1 MTWPPTIGAVDLARA
16 LGQEHPPTEEQR
28 EIIESPLEPLL
39 VVAGAGSGKTET
51 MTARVVWLV
60 ANGLVTPEQV
70 LGLTFTRKAAGEL
83 AERVARRLATL
94 EQTGV
99 WTPPEGDAD
108 GLGGTPTISTY
119 HSYAGRL
126 VREGA
131 LRLGYEKDSRLL
143 SEAATWQLA
152 HEVVLAWDG
161 PMEDIDKVES
171 TVTNAIVS
179 LAGELAEHLCT
190 PQDIEAFSRRT
201 LAHLEGVAASGKDF
215 TKDFRGKV
223 ITPMAQQRLI
233 LPIVERYREVKRERS
248 VMDFADQMALA
259 AALATRFP
267 DLGQA
272 ERDRFRVVML
282 DEFQDTSEAQL
293 VLMRELFA
301 PEGQPPA
308 AVTAVGDP
316 HQSIYAW
323 RGASATTLATF
334 PKHFATAGRPAPV
347 KHLSTSWRN
356 DETILEVANA
366 VAGPLG
372 AVSGV
377 PVTSLRARPGAQRGQ
392 VQALRTETAHD
403 EAARVA
409 EWIETRRGTG
419 DGGSARR
426 SAAVLCRKRSQFTLV
441 AEALAARNIPHEVVG
456 LGGLLLTPEVADVIS
471 LLTIVQ
477 DPMRGDR
484 LMRLLTGPPG
494 LLGPAD
500 LDGLGAWA
508 RHLGREARAEVAAQ
522 IAAET
527 GEESAAGGPASG
539 PDDVVTIID
548 ALDQLPEP
556 GWRGESGQAI
566 SDAALTRLRHIAG
579 MVSRL
584 RRGAGMSLPDLVGE
598 AERELGVDI
607 EVLARPG
614 WSPGAARAHLD
625 AFADVAAQFASSAD
639 RPTLGGFI
647 DWIEAAV
654 QQERGLEA
662 PVVEPTKDAVQI
674 LTCHA
679 AKGLEWD
686 VVAVPGL
693 SEGVFPAHASRSSF
707 TDEGGWTLGQV
718 NESGWISGLDGVPFP
733 LRGDREGLP
742 HLDLSL
748 AETKALQD
756 ELKRYRAAN
765 GDHGLLEERRLAYV
779 AFTRAR
785 SQLLLGSW
793 VWGATGQQPRQPSRF
808 LDEACMTGVVEQLDQ
823 AEMPESKEV
832 RNPSLEVSRQVM
844 WPGGDPAPERA
855 GLATAATQMAGLDA
869 GDVADELGADPLDDQ
884 LRLLLE
890 EREQRRRSR
899 GQDLSVELPAHLST
913 SQLVSLARD
922 ASAFALDLRRPM
934 PQPPQVAGR
943 RGTAFHAW
951 VEEHYADAGLVDVF
965 DLPGSAD
972 ESLGDED
979 LTVMQEHFLA
989 SEWADRVPLEVEL
1002 SLEIVLGGHAVRGRV
1017 DAVFADDDGGV
1028 SVVDWKTG
1036 RPPRGAEARVRAVQ
1050 LSAYRIAYARW
1061 RGIDPDRVRGA
1072 FFHAATGETLRP
1084 ELLSEDEIVAL
1095 LGDVVRDEAGSLA

>member
-1 MTWPPTIGAVDLARA
+1 MTRPPTIGAVELART
-16 LGQEHPPTEEQR
+16 LGQEHPPTDEQR
-28 EIIESPLEPLL
+28 EIIEAPLEPLL

-60 ANGLVTPEQV
+60 ANDLVAPEEV

-83 AERVARRLATL
+83 AERVVRRLATL
-94 EQTGV
+94 ERTGV
-99 WTPPEGDAD
+99 WAPPQGIDAD

-171 TVTNAIVS
+171 TVTNAIIS
-179 LAGELAEHLCT
+179 LAGEMAEHLCT
-190 PQDIEAFSRRT
+190 PRDIEDFARRT
-201 LAHLEGVAASGKDF
+201 LAHLEGVAASDKDF

-223 ITPMAQQRLI
+223 LTPMAEQRLI
-233 LPIVERYREVKRERS
+233 LPVVERYREVKRERS

-259 AALATRFP
+259 AALAARFP
-267 DLGQA
+267 DIGQA
-272 ERDRFRVVML
+272 ERDRFRVVLL

-301 PEGQPPA
+301 PADQAPA

-323 RGASATTLATF
+323 RGASATTLENF
-334 PKHFATAGRPAPV
+334 PRFFATTGEQAPV

-356 DETILEVANA
+356 DETILEVANV

-372 AVSGV
+372 ATSGV
-377 PVTSLRARPGAQRGQ
+377 PVTSLRPRPGAGRGQ
-392 VQALRTETAHD
+392 VQALRAETAHE
-403 EAARVA
+403 EAERVA
-409 EWIETRRGTG
+409 DWIQIRRGAG
-419 DGGSARR
+419 DGGTSRR
-426 SAAVLCRKRSQFTLV
+426 SAAVLCRKRSQFTLI
-441 AEALAARNIPHEVVG
+441 AEALAVRNIPHEVVG

-477 DPMRGDR
+477 DPARGDR
-484 LMRLLTGPPG
+484 LMRLLTGAPG

-500 LDGLGAWA
+500 LDGFGAWA
-508 RHLGREARAEVAAQ
+508 RHLGKQAVAES
-522 IAAET
+522 E
-527 GEESAAGGPASG
+527 AAGVAGAGVPPG
-539 PDDVVTIID
+539 PDDVVTIVD
-548 ALDQLPEP
+548 ALDQLPES
-556 GWRGESGQAI
+556 GWQGESGQSI
-566 SDAALTRLRHIAG
+566 SDAALQRLRHICG

-584 RRGAGMSLPDLVGE
+584 RRGAGMPLPDLVGE
-598 AERELGVDI
+598 AERELGVDV
-607 EVLARPG
+607 EVLSRPG
-614 WSPGAARAHLD
+614 WSPAAARAHLD
-625 AFADVAAQFASSAD
+625 AFADVAARFASSAD

-654 QQERGLEA
+654 EQERGLEA
-662 PVVEPTKDAVQI
+662 PVVEPTKEAVQI

-693 SEGVFPAHASRSSF
+693 SEGIFPAHASRSSF
-707 TDEGGWTLGQV
+707 KEGSWALGQV
-718 NESGWISGLDGVPFP
+718 NESGWISGLDGVPYP
-733 LRGDREGLP
+733 LRGDRDGLP

-748 AETKALQD
+748 GETKPLQE
-756 ELKRYRAAN
+756 ELKRYRAA
-765 GDHGLLEERRLAYV
+765 GGEHGLLEERRLAYV
-779 AFTRAR
+779 ACTRAR

-793 VWGATGQQPRQPSRF
+793 VWGATGQQPRLASRF
-808 LDEACMTGVVEQLDQ
+808 LDEARATGVVETLDW
-823 AEMPESKEV
+823 AEMPETKDV
-832 RNPSLEVSRQVM
+832 RNPALEVARRVM
-844 WPGGDPAPERA
+844 WPIEEQAPERPR
-855 GLATAATQMAGLDA
+855 LAAAADGMGTDA
-869 GDVADELGADPLDDQ
+869 EVDLGADPLDEQ
-884 LRLLLE
+884 MRILLE
-890 EREQRRRSR
+890 ERERRRRAR
-899 GQDLSVELPAHLST
+899 GEDASVELPAHLST

-922 ASAFALDLRRPM
+922 PGAFALDLRRPM

-951 VEEHYADAGLVDVF
+951 VEEHYARARLVDI
-965 DLPGSAD
+965 LEMPGSAD
-972 ESLGDED
+972 EDLGDAD
-979 LTVMQEHFLA
+979 LAGMQENFLA
-989 SEWADRVPLEVEL
+989 SEWAERVPLDVEL
-1002 SLEIVLGGHAVRGRV
+1002 SLETIIGGHAIRGRV
-1017 DAVFADDDGGV
+1017 DAVFADEDGGV
-1028 SVVDWKTG
+1028 TVVDWKTG
-1036 RPPRGAEARVRAVQ
+1036 RPPTGQESAVRAVQ

-1061 RGIDPDRVRGA
+1061 RGIDPDRVHGA
-1072 FFHAATGETLRP
+1072 FFHAATGETTRP
-1084 ELLSEDEIVAL
+1084 AMLDEDAIVQILGTAL
-1095 LGDVVRDEAGSLA
+1095 TPA

>member
-1 MTWPPTIGAVDLARA
+1 MTVPTKTVPSQTWPPKIGAVDLARA
-16 LGQEHPPTEEQR
+16 LGQEHPPTDEQR
-28 EIIESPLEPLL
+28 EIIEAPLEPLL

-60 ANGLVTPEQV
+60 ANDLVSPEQV

-83 AERVARRLATL
+83 AERVARRLAAL
-94 EQTGV
+94 EQAGV
-99 WTPPEGDAD
+99 WTPPQEVDAD
-108 GLGGTPTISTY
+108 GLGGAPTISTY

-161 PMEDIDKVES
+161 PMQDIDKAES

-190 PQDIEAFSRRT
+190 PQDIEDFASRS

-215 TKDFRGKV
+215 TQEFRKAV
-223 ITPMAQQRLI
+223 TKPMSEQRLI

-301 PEGQPPA
+301 PSGQRPA

-334 PKHFATAGRPAPV
+334 PTSFATKGEPAPV

-377 PVTSLRARPGAQRGQ
+377 PVTSLRPRPGAHRGQ
-392 VQALRTETAHD
+392 VQAMRVSTAHD
-403 EAARVA
+403 EAAQIA
-409 EWIETRRGTG
+409 HWIETRRSNG
-419 DGGSARR
+419 RR
-426 SAAVLCRKRSQFTLV
+426 TAAVLCRKRSQFSTIV
-441 AEALAARNIPHEVVG
+441 DALSLRGIPYEVVG
-456 LGGLLLTPEVADVIS
+456 LGGLLLTAEVADVIS
-471 LLTIVQ
+471 LLTVVQ
-477 DPMRGDR
+477 DPARGDR

-494 LLGPAD
+494 VLGPAD

-508 RHLGREARAEVAAQ
+508 RHLGRQAVAEVADGG
-522 IAAET
+522 AA
-527 GEESAAGGPASG
+527 PG

-556 GWRGESGQAI
+556 GWRGDAGQSI
-566 SDAALTRLRHIAG
+566 SEAALGRLHHIAA
-579 MVSRL
+579 MVGRL
-584 RRGAGMSLPDLVGE
+584 RRGAGMPLPDLVGE
-598 AERELGVDI
+598 AERELGVDV

-614 WSPGAARAHLD
+614 WTPAAARAHLD
-625 AFADVAAQFASSAD
+625 AFADVAAHFAASAD

-654 QQERGLEA
+654 EQERGLEA
-662 PVVEPTKDAVQI
+662 PVVEPTKEAVQV

-693 SEGVFPAHASRSSF
+693 SEGVLPAHNSRSSF
-707 TDEGGWTLGQV
+707 KDDTWSLGQI

-733 LRGDREGLP
+733 LRGDRDGLP

-748 AETKALQD
+748 GEAKALQD

-765 GDHGLLEERRLAYV
+765 GEHGLLEERRLAYV

-793 VWGATGQQPRQPSRF
+793 VWGATGQTPRLQSRF
-808 LDEACMTGVVEQLDQ
+808 LDEALAAGPVDVLEWVDMPATKDETNPALDL
-823 AEMPESKEV
+823 SK
-832 RNPSLEVSRQVM
+832 QVL
-844 WPGGDPAPERA
+844 WPGGDEAPERPA
-855 GLATAATQMAGLDA
+855 LALAAQQMDSET
-869 GDVADELGADPLDDQ
+869 DVEFGADPLDE
-884 LRLLLE
+884 RMRILLE
-890 EREQRRRSR
+890 ERERRRQSR
-899 GQDLSVELPAHLST
+899 GQDVSVELPAHLST

-922 ASAFALDLRRPM
+922 ADAFALDLRRPM

-951 VEEHYADAGLVDVF
+951 VEEHYAHAGLVDILE
-965 DLPGSAD
+965 LPGSAD
-972 ESLGDED
+972 DSLGDAD
-979 LTVMQEHFLA
+979 LTTMQEHFLA
-989 SEWADRVPLEVEL
+989 SEWAERVPIEVEL

-1017 DAVFADDDGGV
+1017 DAVFADDDGGIT
-1028 SVVDWKTG
+1028 VVDWKTG
-1036 RPPRGAEARVRAVQ
+1036 RPPKGGEAAVRAVQ

-1061 RGIDPDRVRGA
+1061 RGVDPGLVRGA

-1084 ELLSEDEIVAL
+1084 QMLEEAQVVDLLE
-1095 LGDVVRDEAGSLA
+1095 GVVSGS

>member
-1 MTWPPTIGAVDLARA
+1 MTWPPIIGAVDLARA
-16 LGQEHPPTEEQR
+16 LGQEHPPTDEQR
-28 EIIESPLEPLL
+28 EIIEAPLEPLL

-94 EQTGV
+94 EQAGI
-99 WTPPEGDAD
+99 WTSPQEVDAD

-190 PQDIEAFSRRT
+190 PQDIEDFARGV
-201 LAHLEGVAASGKDF
+201 LAHLEGVAASDKAF

-223 ITPMAQQRLI
+223 ITPMTEQRLI
-233 LPIVERYREVKRERS
+233 LPIVERYRQVKRERS

-301 PEGQPPA
+301 PDGSTPA

-334 PKHFATAGRPAPV
+334 PRSFATQGQPAPV

-377 PVTSLRARPGAQRGQ
+377 PVTPLRPRPGAQRGQ
-392 VQALRTETAHD
+392 VQALRAETAQE

-409 EWIETRRGTG
+409 EWIETRRGAG
-419 DGGSARR
+419 ADGTARR
-426 SAAVLCRKRSQFTLV
+426 SAAVLCRKRSQFTLI

-484 LMRLLTGPPG
+484 LMRLLTGAPG

-508 RHLGREARAEVAAQ
+508 RHLGRQVREEVAD
-522 IAAET
+522 
-527 GEESAAGGPASG
+527 GGPPPG
-539 PDDVVTIID
+539 PDDAVTIVD

-556 GWRGESGQAI
+556 GWQGSAGQAI
-566 SDAALTRLRHIAG
+566 SDAALDRLHHIGG
-579 MVSRL
+579 MVARL
-584 RRGAGMSLPDLVGE
+584 RRGAGMPLPDLVGE

-607 EVLARPG
+607 EVLSRPG

-654 QQERGLEA
+654 EQERGLEA

-707 TDEGGWTLGQV
+707 KDTGEWTLGQV

-748 AETKALQD
+748 GGTKALQD

-765 GDHGLLEERRLAYV
+765 GEHGLLEERRLAYV
-779 AFTRAR
+779 ASTRAR

-793 VWGATGQQPRQPSRF
+793 VWGATGQQPRLPSRF
-808 LDEACMTGVVEQLDQ
+808 LDEACATGVVERLEW
-823 AEMPESKEV
+823 APMPESKEV
-832 RNPSLEVSRQVM
+832 RNPALEVSRQVI
-844 WPGGDPAPERA
+844 WPAGEPAPERA
-855 GLATAATQMAGLDA
+855 GLESAAAAMAGTDADA
-869 GDVADELGADPLDDQ
+869 GVDDLGADPLDDQ
-884 LRLLLE
+884 LRILLE
-890 EREQRRRSR
+890 ERERRRRAR
-899 GQDLSVELPAHLST
+899 GQAVSVELPSHLST

-922 ASAFALDLRRPM
+922 ADAFALDLRRPM

-943 RGTAFHAW
+943 RGTAFHSW
-951 VEEHYADAGLVDVF
+951 VEEHYARAGLVDVF

-972 ESLGDED
+972 EALGDED
-979 LTVMQEHFLA
+979 LSAMQEHFLA

-1002 SLEIVLGGHAVRGRV
+1002 SLEIVLGGHAIRGRV

-1036 RPPRGAEARVRAVQ
+1036 RPPRGSEAQVRAVQ

-1072 FFHAATGETLRP
+1072 FFHAATGETIRP
-1084 ELLSEDEIVAL
+1084 ELLSEDEVVAL
-1095 LGDVVRDEAGSLA
+1095 LGDVVQGDVVQGDVSSPD

>member
-1 MTWPPTIGAVDLARA
+1 MSATWPPRISAVDLARA
-16 LGQEHPPTEEQR
+16 LGQEHPPTDEQR
-28 EIIESPLEPLL
+28 EIIEAPLESLL

-60 ANGLVTPEQV
+60 ANDLVTPDQV

-83 AERVARRLATL
+83 AERVGRRLATL
-94 EQTGV
+94 EQAGV
-99 WTPPEGDAD
+99 WSPAEGEDAD
-108 GLGGTPTISTY
+108 GLGGAPTVSTY

-190 PQDIEAFSRRT
+190 PADIEEFSRRT
-201 LAHLEGVAASGKDF
+201 LAHLEGVAAAGKDF

-223 ITPMAQQRLI
+223 MTPMAEQRLI
-233 LPIVERYREVKRERS
+233 LPIVERYREVKHERS

-267 DLGQA
+267 EIGRA
-272 ERDRFRVVML
+272 ERERFRVVML

-293 VLMRELFA
+293 VLMRQLFA
-301 PEGQPPA
+301 PEGQAPA

-323 RGASATTLATF
+323 RGASATTL
-334 PKHFATAGRPAPV
+334 KSFADDFGTSGQPAPTV
-347 KHLSTSWRN
+347 HLSTSWRN
-356 DETILEVANA
+356 DKTILEVANA
-366 VAGPLG
+366 VATPLG

-377 PVTSLRARPGAQRGQ
+377 PVTSLRPRPGAQRGQ
-392 VQALRTETAHD
+392 VQALRALTAHE
-403 EAARVA
+403 EAAQVA
-409 EWIETRRGTG
+409 EWIRVRRGAEA
-419 DGGSARR
+419 DGTPRR

-477 DPMRGDR
+477 DPARGDR
-484 LMRLLTGPPG
+484 LMRLLTGAPG

-508 RHLGREARAEVAAQ
+508 RHLGRQAVAEVAD
-522 IAAET
+522 
-527 GEESAAGGPASG
+527 GGVPPGA
-539 PDDVVTIID
+539 DDAVTIVD

-556 GWRGESGQAI
+556 GWTGESGQSI
-566 SDAALTRLRHIAG
+566 SDTALQRLHQISG
-579 MVSRL
+579 MVARL
-584 RRGAGMSLPDLVGE
+584 RRGAGMPLPDLVGE

-607 EVLARPG
+607 EVLSRPG
-614 WSPGAARAHLD
+614 WSPAAARAHLD
-625 AFADVAAQFASSAD
+625 AFADVAAQFAASAD

-654 QQERGLEA
+654 EQERGLEA
-662 PVVEPTKDAVQI
+662 PVVEPVRDAVQI

-693 SEGVFPAHASRSSF
+693 SEGVFPAHASRSSWSQ
-707 TDEGGWTLGQV
+707 DGGWTLGQV
-718 NESGWISGLDGVPFP
+718 NESGWTSGLDGVPYP

-748 AETKALQD
+748 GETKALQE
-756 ELKRYRAAN
+756 ELKRFRAA
-765 GDHGLLEERRLAYV
+765 GGEHGLLEERRLAYV
-779 AFTRAR
+779 ACTRAR

-793 VWGATGQQPRQPSRF
+793 VWGATGQSPRLPSRF
-808 LDEACMTGVVEQLDQ
+808 LDEAMATGVVETVEWAD
-823 AEMPESKEV
+823 MPEDKTV
-832 RNPSLEVSRQVM
+832 RNPALEVARLVM
-844 WPGGDPAPERA
+844 WPGGEQPEERPALERA
-855 GLATAATQMAGLDA
+855 AATMAAGGESPDALD
-869 GDVADELGADPLDDQ
+869 DLGADPLDDQ
-884 LRLLLE
+884 LRILLA
-890 EREQRRRSR
+890 ERDRRRSAR
-899 GQDLSVELPAHLST
+899 GADVSVELPAHLST
-913 SQLVSLARD
+913 SELVQLARD
-922 ASAFALDLRRPM
+922 PGAFALDLRRPM

-951 VEEHYADAGLVDVF
+951 VEEHYARAGLVDVF

-972 ESLGDED
+972 ESLGDAD
-979 LTVMQEHFLA
+979 LSVMQQHFLA

-1028 SVVDWKTG
+1028 TVVDWKTG
-1036 RPPRGAEARVRAVQ
+1036 RPPRGDEARVRAVQ

-1061 RGIDPDRVRGA
+1061 RGIDPGLVRGA
-1072 FFHAATGETLRP
+1072 FFHASTGETVRP
-1084 ELLSEDEIVAL
+1084 ELIGEAEVVAL
-1095 LGDVVRDEAGSLA
+1095 LGEVVAG

>member
-1 MTWPPTIGAVDLARA
+1 MSHPPRISAVDLARA
-16 LGQEHPPTEEQR
+16 LGQEHPPTDEQR
-28 EIIESPLEPLL
+28 EIIEAPLEPLL

-60 ANGLVTPEQV
+60 ANDLVTPEQV

-83 AERVARRLATL
+83 AERVGRRLATL
-94 EQTGV
+94 ESAGV
-99 WTPPEGDAD
+99 WSPPQEPDAD

-119 HSYAGRL
+119 HAYAGRL

-152 HEVVLAWDG
+152 HEVVVAWDG
-161 PMEDIDKVES
+161 PMADIDKTES
-171 TVTNAIVS
+171 TVTNAVVS
-179 LAGELAEHLCT
+179 LAGELAEHLRS
-190 PQDIEAFSRRT
+190 PAEVDDFARRT
-201 LAHLEGVAASGKDF
+201 LAHLEGVAAAGKDF

-223 ITPMAQQRLI
+223 MTPMAQQRLV

-248 VMDFADQMALA
+248 VMDFSDQMARA

-272 ERDRFRVVML
+272 ERDRFRVVLL

-301 PEGQPPA
+301 PAGQAPA

-334 PKHFATAGRPAPV
+334 PRSFATAGEAAPV

-356 DETILEVANA
+356 DESILAVANA

-377 PVTSLRARPGAQRGQ
+377 PVTPLRPRPGAGQGQ
-392 VQALRTETAHD
+392 VQALRVETAHD
-403 EAARVA
+403 EAAQVA
-409 EWIETRRGTG
+409 EWIATRRG
-419 DGGSARR
+419 DGRR
-426 SAAVLCRKRSQFTLV
+426 TAAVLCRKRSQFTLV

-471 LLTIVQ
+471 LLTVVQ
-477 DPMRGDR
+477 DPSRGDR

-500 LDGLGAWA
+500 LDGLGTWA
-508 RHLGREARAEVAAQ
+508 RHLAREARAELGDDA
-522 IAAET
+522 
-527 GEESAAGGPASG
+527 PPPG
-539 PDDVVTIID
+539 PDDTVTIVD
-548 ALDQLPEP
+548 ALDRLPEP
-556 GWRGESGQAI
+556 GWTGDGGQTISG
-566 SDAALTRLRHIAG
+566 SALRRLQHIGA
-579 MVSRL
+579 MVARL
-584 RRGAGMSLPDLVGE
+584 RRQAGVPLPDLVGE
-598 AERELGVDI
+598 AERELGVDV

-654 QQERGLEA
+654 EQERGLEK

-693 SEGVFPAHASRSSF
+693 TEGVFPTHLSRASLK
-707 TDEGGWTLGQV
+707 DGQWVVGQV
-718 NESGWISGLDGVPFP
+718 NDSGWITGLDGVPFP

-748 AETKALQD
+748 AETKPLQE
-756 ELKRYRAAN
+756 ELGRYRADN
-765 GDHGLLEERRLAYV
+765 GEHGLLEERRLAYV

-793 VWGATGQQPRQPSRF
+793 VWGATGQQPRLQSRF
-808 LDEACMTGVVEQLDQ
+808 LDEALAAGPVEVLGWAD
-823 AEMPESKEV
+823 MPETKEAT
-832 RNPSLEVSRQVM
+832 NPALEVGRQVV
-844 WPGGDPAPERA
+844 WPGGEPAPERPVLEAAAAAMAARA
-855 GLATAATQMAGLDA
+855 GTAGGDGAAGAVAADGAGGGGDA
-869 GDVADELGADPLDDQ
+869 GAEPDEIDATM
-884 LRLLLE
+884 RLLLR
-890 EREQRRRSR
+890 EREQRRRAR
-899 GQDLSVELPAHLST
+899 DEDVEVELPAHLST

-922 ASAFALDLRRPM
+922 AGAFALDLRRPM

-951 VEEHYADAGLVDVF
+951 VEQHYADAGLVD
-965 DLPGSAD
+965 LLEMPGSAD
-972 ESLGDED
+972 ESLGDAD
-979 LTVMQEHFLA
+979 LATMQEHFLA
-989 SEWADRVPLEVEL
+989 SEWAERVPLEVEL
-1002 SLEIVLGGHAVRGRV
+1002 SLETVIGEHAVRGRV

-1028 SVVDWKTG
+1028 TVVDWKTG
-1036 RPPRGAEARVRAVQ
+1036 RPPRGDEAQVRAVQ

-1061 RGIDPDRVRGA
+1061 RGLDPARVRGA
-1072 FFHAATGETLRP
+1072 FFHAATGETTRP
-1084 ELLSEDEIVAL
+1084 RLLDEDEVVRL
-1095 LGDVVRDEAGSLA
+1095 LGEVVA

>member
-1 MTWPPTIGAVDLARA
+1 MSHPPKISAVDLARA
-16 LGQEHPPTEEQR
+16 LGQEHPPTDEQR
-28 EIIESPLEPLL
+28 EIIEAPLEPLL

-60 ANGLVTPEQV
+60 ANDLVAPEEV

-83 AERVARRLATL
+83 AERVARRLARL
-94 EQTGV
+94 EETGV
-99 WTPPEGDAD
+99 WSPPQEVEAE
-108 GLGGTPTISTY
+108 GLGGAPTISTY
-119 HSYAGRL
+119 HAYAGRL

-161 PMEDIDKVES
+161 PMEDIDKAES
-171 TVTNAIVS
+171 TVTNAVVS

-190 PQDIEAFSRRT
+190 PGDVEDFAGRSI
-201 LAHLEGVAASGKDF
+201 AHLEQVAASGKDF
-215 TKDFRGKV
+215 TKDYRSKV
-223 ITPMAQQRLI
+223 ITPMAEQRLI
-233 LPIVERYREVKRERS
+233 LPIVERYREVKRQRS
-248 VMDFADQMALA
+248 VMDFSDQMALA
-259 AALATRFP
+259 AALASRFP
-267 DLGQA
+267 DLGQG

-301 PEGQPPA
+301 PEGETPA

-334 PKHFATAGRPAPV
+334 PKSFATKGVPAPV

-356 DETILEVANA
+356 DEAILEVANV

-372 AVSGV
+372 PGSGV
-377 PVTSLRARPGAQRGQ
+377 PVTSLRPRPGATRGQ
-392 VQALRTETAHD
+392 VQALRVGTARE
-403 EAARVA
+403 EAERIA
-409 EWIETRRGTG
+409 EWIETRRS
-419 DGGSARR
+419 GGRR
-426 SAAVLCRKRSQFTLV
+426 TAAVLCRKRSQFATV
-441 AEALAARNIPHEVVG
+441 VDALALRGVPYEVVG
-456 LGGLLLTPEVADVIS
+456 LGGLLLTAEVADVIS

-477 DPMRGDR
+477 DPARGDR

-500 LDGLGAWA
+500 LDGLGEWA
-508 RHLGREARAEVAAQ
+508 RHLGRQTRAEV
-522 IAAET
+522 
-527 GEESAAGGPASG
+527 GDGGPPPG
-539 PDDVVTIID
+539 PDDAVTIVD

-556 GWRGESGQAI
+556 GWRGDAGQSI
-566 SDAALTRLRHIAG
+566 SDTALARLQHLSGMVTRLRRQAG
-579 MVSRL
+579 MP
-584 RRGAGMSLPDLVGE
+584 LPDLVGE
-598 AERELGVDI
+598 AERELGVDV

-614 WSPGAARAHLD
+614 WTPAAARAHLD

-654 QQERGLEA
+654 EQERGLEA
-662 PVVEPTKDAVQI
+662 PVVEPTKEAVQV

-693 SEGVFPAHASRSSF
+693 SEGVFPAHNSRSSWK
-707 TDEGGWTLGQV
+707 DDGWVLGAV
-718 NESGWISGLDGVPFP
+718 NESGWISGLDGVPYP

-748 AETKALQD
+748 GETKALQE
-756 ELKRYRAAN
+756 ELKRYRAA
-765 GDHGLLEERRLAYV
+765 GGEHGLLEERRLAYV
-779 AFTRAR
+779 ACTRAR

-793 VWGATGQQPRQPSRF
+793 VWGATGQTPRLPSRF
-808 LDEACMTGVVEQLDQ
+808 LDEALGAGPVEVLEW
-823 AEMPESKEV
+823 AEMPETKEAT
-832 RNPSLEVSRQVM
+832 NPSLEVATRVL
-844 WPGGDPAPERA
+844 WPGGEQAPERPRLEEA
-855 GLATAATQMAGLDA
+855 ARRLGDSSDGGATG
-869 GDVADELGADPLDDQ
+869 ADWGADPLDEQ
-884 LRLLLE
+884 LRILLE
-890 EREQRRRSR
+890 ERERRRR
-899 GQDLSVELPAHLST
+899 ARHEDVTVDLPAHLST

-922 ASAFALDLRRPM
+922 REAFALDLRRPM

-951 VEEHYADAGLVDVF
+951 VEEHYARAGLVDVLE
-965 DLPGSAD
+965 LPGSAD
-972 ESLGDED
+972 EDLGDTD
-979 LTVMQEHFLA
+979 LAEMQEHFLA
-989 SEWADRVPLEVEL
+989 SEWADRVPLDVEL
-1002 SLEIVLGGHAVRGRV
+1002 SLETLVGGHAIRGRV
-1017 DAVFADDDGGV
+1017 DAVFADEDGGV
-1028 SVVDWKTG
+1028 TVVDWKTG
-1036 RPPRGAEARVRAVQ
+1036 RPPKGGEAQVRAVQ
-1050 LSAYRIAYARW
+1050 LSAYRIAYSRW
-1061 RGIDPDRVRGA
+1061 RGIDPDLVRGA
-1072 FFHAATGETLRP
+1072 FFHAATGETVRP
-1084 ELLSEDEIVAL
+1084 EMLTEEAL
-1095 LGDVVRDEAGSLA
+1095 LEILAGAVTAGAAAGG

>member
-1 MTWPPTIGAVDLARA
+1 MTAPTIGAVELARA
-16 LGQEHPPTEEQR
+16 LGQEHPPTDEQR
-28 EIIESPLEPLL
+28 EIIEAPLEPLL

-60 ANGLVTPEQV
+60 ANGLVGPEEV

-83 AERVARRLATL
+83 AERVGRRLALL
-94 EQTGV
+94 EQVGV
-99 WTPPEGDAD
+99 WTPPQDVGAD
-108 GLGGTPTISTY
+108 GLGGAPTISTY

-143 SEAATWQLA
+143 SEAAAWQLA

-171 TVTNAIVS
+171 TVTNAVIS
-179 LAGELAEHLCT
+179 LAGELAEHLRT
-190 PQDIEAFSRRT
+190 PQDIEDFSRRT

-215 TKDFRGKV
+215 TKDYRGKV
-223 ITPMAQQRLI
+223 ITPMVEQQLI

-259 AALATRFP
+259 AALASRFP

-272 ERDRFRVVML
+272 ERDRFRVVLL

-301 PEGQPPA
+301 PQGQEPA

-323 RGASATTLATF
+323 RGASATTLETF
-334 PKHFATAGRPAPV
+334 PESFARTGEQTPV
-347 KHLSTSWRN
+347 RHLSTSWRN
-356 DETILEVANA
+356 DETILDVANL
-366 VAGPLG
+366 VAGPLAAG
-372 AVSGV
+372 LRV

-392 VQALRTETAHD
+392 VQALRALTAHD
-403 EAARVA
+403 EADRVA
-409 EWIETRRGTG
+409 EWVQTRRGAG
-419 DGGSARR
+419 EGGAPRR
-426 SAAVLCRKRSQFTLV
+426 SAAVLCRKRSQFTLI

-477 DPMRGDR
+477 DPARGDR
-484 LMRLLTGPPG
+484 LMRLLTGAPG

-500 LDGLGAWA
+500 LDGFGAWA
-508 RHLGREARAEVAAQ
+508 RHLGRQAAAEDAEVADGAV
-522 IAAET
+522 
-527 GEESAAGGPASG
+527 PPG
-539 PDDVVTIID
+539 PDDTVTIVD

-556 GWRGESGQAI
+556 GWQGEAGQTI
-566 SDAALTRLRHIAG
+566 SDAALRRLQHIGG
-579 MVSRL
+579 MVARL
-584 RRGAGMSLPDLVGE
+584 RRVAGMPLPDLVGE
-598 AERELGVDI
+598 AERELGVDV
-607 EVLARPG
+607 EVLSRPG
-614 WSPGAARAHLD
+614 WSPAAARAHLD

-639 RPTLGGFI
+639 RATLGGFI

-654 QQERGLEA
+654 EQERGLEA
-662 PVVEPTKDAVQI
+662 PLVEPTKDAVQI

-707 TDEGGWTLGQV
+707 KDDGWALGQV
-718 NESGWISGLDGVPFP
+718 NDSGWISGLDGVPYP
-733 LRGDREGLP
+733 LRGDRVGLP

-748 AETKALQD
+748 GETKALQE
-756 ELKRYRAAN
+756 ELKRYRAAG

-779 AFTRAR
+779 ACTRAR

-793 VWGATGQQPRQPSRF
+793 VWGATGQQPRLASRF
-808 LDEACMTGVVEQLDQ
+808 LDEARATGVVETLEW
-823 AEMPESKEV
+823 AEMPETKDE
-832 RNPSLEVSRQVM
+832 RNPALEVARQVM
-844 WPGGDPAPERA
+844 WPGGDPAPERPRLVEAA
-855 GLATAATQMAGLDA
+855 GTMGDDA
-869 GDVADELGADPLDDQ
+869 EIDLGTDPLDEQ
-884 LRLLLE
+884 LRILLE
-890 EREQRRRSR
+890 ERERRRRSR
-899 GQDLSVELPAHLST
+899 GEDVSVELPAHLST

-922 ASAFALDLRRPM
+922 PGAFALDLRRPM

-951 VEEHYADAGLVDVF
+951 VEEHYARAGLVD
-965 DLPGSAD
+965 LLEMPGSAD
-972 ESLGDED
+972 EDLGDDD
-979 LTVMQEHFLA
+979 LEEMQEHFLA
-989 SEWADRVPLEVEL
+989 SEWAERVPLDVEL
-1002 SLEIVLGGHAVRGRV
+1002 SLETLVGGHAIRGRV

-1028 SVVDWKTG
+1028 TVVDWKTG
-1036 RPPRGAEARVRAVQ
+1036 RPPRGDEASVRAVQ

-1061 RGIDPDRVRGA
+1061 RGIALDRVRGA
-1072 FFHAATGETLRP
+1072 FFYAATGETVRP
-1084 ELLSEDEIVAL
+1084 PMLEEAEVAAL
-1095 LGDVVRDEAGSLA
+1095 LDGSLTPDGVVASSAVGDQD

>member
-1 MTWPPTIGAVDLARA
+1 MSHPPVISAVDLARA
-16 LGQEHPPTEEQR
+16 LGQEHPPTDEQR
-28 EIIESPLEPLL
+28 EIIEAPLEPLL

-60 ANGLVTPEQV
+60 ANRLVTPEQV

-83 AERVARRLATL
+83 AERVGRRLATL
-94 EQTGV
+94 EQAGV
-99 WTPPEGDAD
+99 WAPDAQAD
-108 GLGGTPTISTY
+108 GEADAGGLGGAPTISTY
-119 HSYAGRL
+119 HAYAGRL

-152 HEVVLAWDG
+152 HEVVIAWDG
-161 PMEDIDKVES
+161 PMEDIDKTES
-171 TVTNAIVS
+171 TVTNAVVS
-179 LAGELAEHLCT
+179 LAGELAEHLRT
-190 PQDIEAFSRRT
+190 PADVDDFARRT
-201 LAHLEGVAASGKDF
+201 LAHLETVAAAGKDF

-223 ITPMAQQRLI
+223 MTPMEQQRLV

-248 VMDFADQMALA
+248 VMDFSDQMALA

-272 ERDRFRVVML
+272 ERDRFRVVLL

-301 PEGQPPA
+301 PQGQAPA

-334 PKHFATAGRPAPV
+334 PRFFATEGEAAPV

-356 DETILEVANA
+356 DESILSVANA

-377 PVTSLRARPGAQRGQ
+377 PVTSLRPRPGAGRGQ
-392 VQALRTETAHD
+392 VQVMRSLTAHD
-403 EAARVA
+403 EAAAVA
-409 EWIETRRGTG
+409 EWIETRWS
-419 DGGSARR
+419 GGRR

-456 LGGLLLTPEVADVIS
+456 LGGLLLTPEVADVVS

-477 DPMRGDR
+477 DPSRGDR

-508 RHLGREARAEVAAQ
+508 RQLAKAARDDLGEDA
-522 IAAET
+522 
-527 GEESAAGGPASG
+527 PPPG
-539 PDDVVTIID
+539 PDDAVTIVD
-548 ALDQLPEP
+548 ALDRLPDP
-556 GWRGESGQAI
+556 GWRGDGGQSI
-566 SDAALTRLRHIAG
+566 SDTALRRLQQIGA
-579 MVSRL
+579 MVARL
-584 RRGAGMSLPDLVGE
+584 RRQAGMPLPDLVGE

-607 EVLARPG
+607 EVLARPK

-625 AFADVAAQFASSAD
+625 AFADVAAQFSSSAD

-654 QQERGLEA
+654 EQERGLEK
-662 PVVEPTKDAVQI
+662 PVVEPAADAVQI

-693 SEGVFPAHASRSSF
+693 SEGVFPTHLSRASLKDDG
-707 TDEGGWTLGQV
+707 TWVVGQV
-718 NESGWISGLDGVPFP
+718 NDSGWITGLDGVPFP

-748 AETKALQD
+748 GETKALQD
-756 ELKRYRAAN
+756 ELTRYRAAN
-765 GDHGLLEERRLAYV
+765 GEHGLLEERRLAYV

-793 VWGATGQQPRQPSRF
+793 VWGATGQQPRLQSRF
-808 LDEACMTGVVEQLDQ
+808 LDEARAAGPVEILEWTD
-823 AEMPESKEV
+823 MPENKDEP
-832 RNPSLEVSRQVM
+832 NPSLAVERQVV
-844 WPGGDPAPERA
+844 WPGAEPAPERA
-855 GLATAATQMAGLDA
+855 GLAAAAAGMAARAGAADRGGAGAGGVDA
-869 GDVADELGADPLDDQ
+869 DDGGPDPIDDTM
-884 LRLLLE
+884 RLLLT
-890 EREQRRRSR
+890 EREQRRRAR
-899 GQDLSVELPAHLST
+899 GEDVGVDLPAHLST
-913 SQLVSLARD
+913 SQLVALARD
-922 ASAFALDLRRPM
+922 PQAFAMDLRRPM

-951 VEEHYADAGLVDVF
+951 VEQHYADAGLVDVLE
-965 DLPGSAD
+965 LPGSAD
-972 ESLGDED
+972 DSLADTD
-979 LTVMQEHFLA
+979 LSTMQEHFLA

-1002 SLEIVLGGHAVRGRV
+1002 SLETVLGEHAVRGRV
-1017 DAVFADDDGGV
+1017 DAVFADEDGGV
-1028 SVVDWKTG
+1028 TVVDWKTG
-1036 RPPRGAEARVRAVQ
+1036 RPPRGPEAEVRAVQ

-1061 RGIDPDRVRGA
+1061 RGLDPERVRGA
-1072 FFHAATGETLRP
+1072 FFHAATGETTRP
-1084 ELLSEDEIVAL
+1084 RLLDADEVVRL
-1095 LGDVVRDEAGSLA
+1095 LGDVVA

>member
-1 MTWPPTIGAVDLARA
+1 MSAPTMSAVDLARA

-28 EIIESPLEPLL
+28 RIIEAPLEPLL

-60 ANGLVTPEQV
+60 ANGLVAPEEV

-83 AERVARRLATL
+83 AERVGRRLATL
-94 EQTGV
+94 EQVGI
-99 WTPPEGDAD
+99 WSPPQEAEAD
-108 GLGGTPTISTY
+108 SLGGAPTISTY

-152 HEVVLAWDG
+152 HEVVVAWDG
-161 PMEDIDKVES
+161 PMEGIDKVES
-171 TVTNAIVS
+171 TVTNAVVS
-179 LAGELAEHLCT
+179 LAGELAEHLRT
-190 PQDIEAFSRRT
+190 PQDIADFSRRT

-223 ITPMAQQRLI
+223 ITPMAEQQLI

-259 AALATRFP
+259 AALASRFP
-267 DLGQA
+267 DLGRA

-301 PEGQPPA
+301 PTGERPA

-323 RGASATTLATF
+323 RGASATTLESF
-334 PKHFATAGRPAPV
+334 PVHFATAGREAPV
-347 KHLSTSWRN
+347 EHLSTSWRN
-356 DETILEVANA
+356 DETILEVANV

-372 AVSGV
+372 EASGV
-377 PVTSLRARPGAQRGQ
+377 PVTSLRPRPGAQRGQ
-392 VQALRTETAHD
+392 VEALRSLTAHD
-403 EAARVA
+403 EADRIA
-409 EWIETRRGTG
+409 EWIQIRRGAG
-419 DGGSARR
+419 EGGIPRR

-477 DPMRGDR
+477 DPARGDR
-484 LMRLLTGPPG
+484 LMRLLTGAPG

-500 LDGLGAWA
+500 LDGFGAWA
-508 RHLGREARAEVAAQ
+508 RHLGRQAVAEV
-522 IAAET
+522 
-527 GEESAAGGPASG
+527 SDGGVPPG
-539 PDDVVTIID
+539 PDDAVTIVD

-556 GWRGESGQAI
+556 GWTGDSGQRV
-566 SDAALTRLRHIAG
+566 SDGALQRLHHIAG
-579 MVSRL
+579 MVARL
-584 RRGAGMSLPDLVGE
+584 RRGAGMPLPDLVGE
-598 AERELGVDI
+598 AERELDVDI
-607 EVLARPG
+607 EVLSRPG
-614 WSPGAARAHLD
+614 WSPAAARAHLD
-625 AFADVAAQFASSAD
+625 AFADVAAQFSASAD

-654 QQERGLEA
+654 EQERGLEA
-662 PVVEPTKDAVQI
+662 PVVEPVREAVQI

-693 SEGVFPAHASRSSF
+693 SEGVFPAHSSRSSWSE
-707 TDEGGWTLGQV
+707 DRGWSLGQV

-748 AETKALQD
+748 GETKELQE
-756 ELKRYRAAN
+756 ELKRFRAAN

-779 AFTRAR
+779 AVTRAR

-793 VWGATGQQPRQPSRF
+793 VWGATGQSPRLPSRF
-808 LDEACMTGVVEQLDQ
+808 LDEARGTGVVETLDW

-832 RNPSLEVSRQVM
+832 RNPALEVSRQVL
-844 WPGGDPAPERA
+844 WPGEEQAPERP
-855 GLATAATQMAGLDA
+855 GLEAAAAQIVDSPP
-869 GDVADELGADPLDDQ
+869 ADDLGSDPLDEQ
-884 LRLLLE
+884 MLLLLE
-890 EREQRRRSR
+890 ERERRRSAR
-899 GQDLSVELPAHLST
+899 DEGASVELPAHLST
-913 SQLVSLARD
+913 SELVSLARD
-922 ASAFALDLRRPM
+922 PQDFALALRRPM

-943 RGTAFHAW
+943 RGTAFHTW
-951 VEEHYADAGLVDVF
+951 VEQHYADAGLVDVF
-965 DLPGSAD
+965 ELPGSAD
-972 ESLGDED
+972 EDLGDAD
-979 LTVMQEHFLA
+979 LTAMQEHFLA
-989 SEWADRVPLEVEL
+989 SEWADRVPLDVEL
-1002 SLEIVLGGHAVRGRV
+1002 SLETLVGGHAVRGRV
-1017 DAVFADDDGGV
+1017 DAVFADEDGGV
-1028 SVVDWKTG
+1028 TVVDWKTG
-1036 RPPRGAEARVRAVQ
+1036 RPPRGAEAQVRAVQ

-1061 RGIDPDRVRGA
+1061 RGIDLDRVRGA
-1072 FFHAATGETLRP
+1072 FFYAATGETVRP
-1084 ELLSEDEIVAL
+1084 EMLGEEAIVAM
-1095 LGDVVRDEAGSLA
+1095 LGAAVSPA

>member
-1 MTWPPTIGAVDLARA
+1 MTTPPRISAVELSRA
-16 LGQEHPPTEEQR
+16 LGQEHPPTDEQR
-28 EIIESPLEPLL
+28 EIIEAPLEPLL

-60 ANGLVTPEQV
+60 ANHLVAPEQV

-83 AERVARRLATL
+83 AERVGRRLATL
-94 EQTGV
+94 ESAGL
-99 WTPPEGDAD
+99 WSPPQESEAD
-108 GLGGTPTISTY
+108 GLGGAPTISTY
-119 HSYAGRL
+119 HAYAGRL

-152 HEVVLAWDG
+152 HEVVVAWDG
-161 PMEDIDKVES
+161 PMADIDKTES
-171 TVTNAIVS
+171 TVTNAVVS
-179 LAGELAEHLCT
+179 LAGELAEHLLT
-190 PQDIEAFSRRT
+190 PADVDDFAGRT
-201 LAHLEGVAASGKDF
+201 LGHLATVGATGKGF
-215 TKDFRGKV
+215 TKDFTGKV
-223 ITPMAQQRLI
+223 ITPMEQQRLV
-233 LPIVERYREVKRERS
+233 LPIVERYREIKRERS
-248 VMDFADQMALA
+248 VMDFSDQMALA

-267 DLGQA
+267 DIGSA
-272 ERDRFRVVML
+272 ERERFRVVLL

-301 PEGQPPA
+301 PQGQAPA

-323 RGASATTLATF
+323 RGASSTTLATF
-334 PKHFATAGRPAPV
+334 PQAFATEGEAAPV

-356 DETILEVANA
+356 DESILAVANA

-372 AVSGV
+372 AVTGV
-377 PVTSLRARPGAQRGQ
+377 PVTPLRARPGAGRGQ
-392 VQALRTETAHD
+392 VQALRVETAHD
-403 EAARVA
+403 EAAQIA
-409 EWIETRRGTG
+409 DWIAARRG
-419 DGGSARR
+419 DGRR
-426 SAAVLCRKRSQFTLV
+426 TAAVLCRKRSQFTLV

-471 LLTIVQ
+471 LLTVVQ
-477 DPMRGDR
+477 DPARGDR

-508 RHLGREARAEVAAQ
+508 RHLARQARAELGDDAA
-522 IAAET
+522 
-527 GEESAAGGPASG
+527 PPG
-539 PDDVVTIID
+539 PDDAVTIID
-548 ALDQLPEP
+548 ALDRLPEP
-556 GWRGESGQAI
+556 GWRGDDGQSI
-566 SDAALTRLRHIAG
+566 SETALRRLQHIAG
-579 MVSRL
+579 MVARL
-584 RRGAGMSLPDLVGE
+584 RRQAGMPLPDLVGE

-607 EVLARPG
+607 EVLARPD

-625 AFADVAAQFASSAD
+625 AFADVAAQFAASAD

-654 QQERGLEA
+654 QQERGLEK
-662 PVVEPTKDAVQI
+662 PVVEPTKAAVQI

-693 SEGVFPAHASRSSF
+693 SEGVFPTHLSRSTFKDGRWSV
-707 TDEGGWTLGQV
+707 GQV
-718 NESGWISGLDGVPFP
+718 NDSGWITGLDGVPFP
-733 LRGDREGLP
+733 LRGDHAGLP
-742 HLDLSL
+742 QLDLSL
-748 AETKALQD
+748 GEVKPLQD

-793 VWGATGQQPRQPSRF
+793 VWGATGQQPRVPSRF
-808 LDEACMTGVVEQLDQ
+808 LDEAREAGPVEVLGWAD
-823 AEMPESKEV
+823 MPETAEAT
-832 RNPSLEVSRQVM
+832 NPALAVERQVV
-844 WPGGDPAPERA
+844 WPGGDPAPERP
-855 GLATAATQMAGLDA
+855 GLEAAAARMELSGA
-869 GDVADELGADPLDDQ
+869 GDLEVDEPGQDELDDTM
-884 LRLLLE
+884 RVLLA
-890 EREQRRRSR
+890 EREARRRAR
-899 GQDLSVELPAHLST
+899 EADVGVELPAHLST

-943 RGTAFHAW
+943 RGTTFHAW
-951 VEEHYADAGLVDVF
+951 VEEHYARAGLVDILE
-965 DLPGSAD
+965 LPGSAD
-972 ESLGDED
+972 ESLGDAD
-979 LTVMQEHFLA
+979 LTAMQEHFLA
-989 SEWADRVPLEVEL
+989 SEWADRVPVEVEL

-1028 SVVDWKTG
+1028 TVVDWKTG
-1036 RPPRGAEARVRAVQ
+1036 RPPRGGEGAVRAVQ

-1061 RGIDPDRVRGA
+1061 RGIDPQRVRGA
-1072 FFHAATGETLRP
+1072 FFHAATGETTRP
-1084 ELLSEDEIVAL
+1084 RLLDEHELVTL
-1095 LGDVVRDEAGSLA
+1095 LGEVVA

>member
-1 MTWPPTIGAVDLARA
+1 MTTPPRISAVELSRA
-16 LGQEHPPTEEQR
+16 LGQEHPPTDEQR
-28 EIIESPLEPLL
+28 EIIEAPLEPLL

-60 ANGLVTPEQV
+60 ANHLVAPEQV

-83 AERVARRLATL
+83 AERVGRRLATL
-94 EQTGV
+94 ESAGL
-99 WTPPEGDAD
+99 WSPPQESEAD
-108 GLGGTPTISTY
+108 GLGGAPTISTY
-119 HSYAGRL
+119 HAYAGRL

-152 HEVVLAWDG
+152 HEVVVAWDG
-161 PMEDIDKVES
+161 PMADIDKTES
-171 TVTNAIVS
+171 TVTNAVVS
-179 LAGELAEHLCT
+179 LAGELAEHLLT
-190 PQDIEAFSRRT
+190 PADVDDFAGRT
-201 LAHLEGVAASGKDF
+201 LGHLATVGATGKGF
-215 TKDFRGKV
+215 TKDFTGKV
-223 ITPMAQQRLI
+223 ITPMEQQRLV
-233 LPIVERYREVKRERS
+233 LPIVERYREIKRERS
-248 VMDFADQMALA
+248 VMDFSDQMALA

-267 DLGQA
+267 DIGSA
-272 ERDRFRVVML
+272 ERERFRVVLL

-301 PEGQPPA
+301 PQGQAPA

-323 RGASATTLATF
+323 RGASSTTLATF
-334 PKHFATAGRPAPV
+334 PQAFATEGEAAPV

-356 DETILEVANA
+356 DESILAVANA

-372 AVSGV
+372 AVTGV
-377 PVTSLRARPGAQRGQ
+377 PVTPLRARPGAGRGQ
-392 VQALRTETAHD
+392 VQALRVETAHD
-403 EAARVA
+403 EAAQIA
-409 EWIETRRGTG
+409 DWIAARRG
-419 DGGSARR
+419 DGRR
-426 SAAVLCRKRSQFTLV
+426 TAAVLCRKRSQFTLV

-471 LLTIVQ
+471 LLTVVQ
-477 DPMRGDR
+477 DPARGDR

-508 RHLGREARAEVAAQ
+508 RHLARQARAELGDDAA
-522 IAAET
+522 
-527 GEESAAGGPASG
+527 PPG
-539 PDDVVTIID
+539 PDDAVTIID
-548 ALDQLPEP
+548 ALDRLPEP
-556 GWRGESGQAI
+556 GWRGDDGQSI
-566 SDAALTRLRHIAG
+566 SETALRRLQHVAG
-579 MVSRL
+579 MVARL
-584 RRGAGMSLPDLVGE
+584 RRQAGMPLPDLVGE

-607 EVLARPG
+607 EVLARPD

-625 AFADVAAQFASSAD
+625 AFADVAAQFAASAD

-654 QQERGLEA
+654 QQERGLEK
-662 PVVEPTKDAVQI
+662 PVVEPTKAAVQI

-693 SEGVFPAHASRSSF
+693 SEGVFPTHLSRSTFKDGRWSV
-707 TDEGGWTLGQV
+707 GQV
-718 NESGWISGLDGVPFP
+718 NDSGWIAGLDGVPFP
-733 LRGDREGLP
+733 LRGDRACLP
-742 HLDLSL
+742 QLDLSL
-748 AETKALQD
+748 GEVKPLQD

-793 VWGATGQQPRQPSRF
+793 VWGATGQQPRVPSRF
-808 LDEACMTGVVEQLDQ
+808 LDEAREAGPVEVLGWAD
-823 AEMPESKEV
+823 MPETAEAT
-832 RNPSLEVSRQVM
+832 NPALAVERQVV
-844 WPGGDPAPERA
+844 WPGGDPAPERP
-855 GLATAATQMAGLDA
+855 GLEAAAARMELSGA
-869 GDVADELGADPLDDQ
+869 GDLEVGEPGQDELDDTM
-884 LRLLLE
+884 RVLLA
-890 EREQRRRSR
+890 EREARRRAR
-899 GQDLSVELPAHLST
+899 EADVGVELPAHLST

-943 RGTAFHAW
+943 RGTTFHAW
-951 VEEHYADAGLVDVF
+951 VEEHYARAGLVDILE
-965 DLPGSAD
+965 LPGSAD
-972 ESLGDED
+972 ESLGDAD
-979 LTVMQEHFLA
+979 LTAMQEHFLA
-989 SEWADRVPLEVEL
+989 SEWADRVPVEVEL

-1017 DAVFADDDGGV
+1017 DAVFPDDDGGV
-1028 SVVDWKTG
+1028 TVVDWKTG
-1036 RPPRGAEARVRAVQ
+1036 RPPRGGEGAVRAVQ

-1061 RGIDPDRVRGA
+1061 RGIDPQRVRGA
-1072 FFHAATGETLRP
+1072 FFHAATGETIRP
-1084 ELLSEDEIVAL
+1084 RLLDEHELVTL
-1095 LGDVVRDEAGSLA
+1095 LGEVVA

>member
-1 MTWPPTIGAVDLARA
+1 MTTPPRISAVELSRA
-16 LGQEHPPTEEQR
+16 LGQEHPPTDEQR
-28 EIIESPLEPLL
+28 EIIEAPLEPLL

-60 ANGLVTPEQV
+60 ANHLVAPEQV

-83 AERVARRLATL
+83 AERVGRRLATL
-94 EQTGV
+94 ESAGL
-99 WTPPEGDAD
+99 WSPPQESEAD
-108 GLGGTPTISTY
+108 GLGGAPTISTY
-119 HSYAGRL
+119 HAYAGRL

-152 HEVVLAWDG
+152 HEVVIAWDG
-161 PMEDIDKVES
+161 PMADIDKTES
-171 TVTNAIVS
+171 TVTNAVVS
-179 LAGELAEHLCT
+179 LAGELAEHLLT
-190 PQDIEAFSRRT
+190 PVDVDDFAGRT
-201 LAHLEGVAASGKDF
+201 LGHLATVGATGKGF
-215 TKDFRGKV
+215 TKDFTGKV
-223 ITPMAQQRLI
+223 ITPMEQQRLV
-233 LPIVERYREVKRERS
+233 LPIVERYREIKRERS
-248 VMDFADQMALA
+248 VMDFSDQMALA

-267 DLGQA
+267 DIGSA
-272 ERDRFRVVML
+272 ERERFRVVLL

-301 PEGQPPA
+301 PQGQAPA

-323 RGASATTLATF
+323 RGASSTTLATF
-334 PKHFATAGRPAPV
+334 PQAFATEGEAAPV

-356 DETILEVANA
+356 DESILAVANA

-372 AVSGV
+372 AVTGV
-377 PVTSLRARPGAQRGQ
+377 PVTPLRARPGAGRGQ
-392 VQALRTETAHD
+392 VQALRVETAHD
-403 EAARVA
+403 EAAQIA
-409 EWIETRRGTG
+409 DWIAARRG
-419 DGGSARR
+419 DGRR
-426 SAAVLCRKRSQFTLV
+426 TAAVLCRKRSQFTLV

-471 LLTIVQ
+471 LLTVVQ
-477 DPMRGDR
+477 DPARGDR

-508 RHLGREARAEVAAQ
+508 RHLARQARAELGDDAA
-522 IAAET
+522 
-527 GEESAAGGPASG
+527 PPG
-539 PDDVVTIID
+539 PDDAVTIID
-548 ALDQLPEP
+548 ALDRLPEP
-556 GWRGESGQAI
+556 GWRGDDGQSI
-566 SDAALTRLRHIAG
+566 SETALRRLQHIAG
-579 MVSRL
+579 MVARL
-584 RRGAGMSLPDLVGE
+584 RRQAGMPLPDLVGE

-607 EVLARPG
+607 EVLARPD

-625 AFADVAAQFASSAD
+625 AFADVAAQFAASAD

-647 DWIEAAV
+647 DWVEAAV
-654 QQERGLEA
+654 QQERGLEK
-662 PVVEPTKDAVQI
+662 PVVEPTKAAVQI

-693 SEGVFPAHASRSSF
+693 SEGVFPTHLSRSTFKDGRWSV
-707 TDEGGWTLGQV
+707 GQV
-718 NESGWISGLDGVPFP
+718 NDSGWITGLDGVPFP
-733 LRGDREGLP
+733 LRGDRAGLP
-742 HLDLSL
+742 QLDLSL
-748 AETKALQD
+748 GEVKPLQD

-793 VWGATGQQPRQPSRF
+793 VWGATGQQPRVPSRF
-808 LDEACMTGVVEQLDQ
+808 LDEAREAGPVEVLGWAD
-823 AEMPESKEV
+823 MPETAEAT
-832 RNPSLEVSRQVM
+832 NPALAVERQVV
-844 WPGGDPAPERA
+844 WPGGDPAPERP
-855 GLATAATQMAGLDA
+855 GLEAAAARMELSGA
-869 GDVADELGADPLDDQ
+869 GDLEVDEPGQDELDDTM
-884 LRLLLE
+884 RVLLA
-890 EREQRRRSR
+890 EREARRRAR
-899 GQDLSVELPAHLST
+899 EADVGVELPAHLST

-943 RGTAFHAW
+943 RGTTFHAW
-951 VEEHYADAGLVDVF
+951 VEEHYARAGLVDILE
-965 DLPGSAD
+965 LPGSAD
-972 ESLGDED
+972 ESLGDAD
-979 LTVMQEHFLA
+979 LTAMQEHFLA
-989 SEWADRVPLEVEL
+989 SEWADRVPVEVEL

-1028 SVVDWKTG
+1028 TVVDWKTG
-1036 RPPRGAEARVRAVQ
+1036 RPPRGGEGAVRAVQ

-1061 RGIDPDRVRGA
+1061 RGIDPQRVRGA
-1072 FFHAATGETLRP
+1072 FFHAATGETIRP
-1084 ELLSEDEIVAL
+1084 RLLDEHELVTL
-1095 LGDVVRDEAGSLA
+1095 LGEVVA

>member
-1 MTWPPTIGAVDLARA
+1 MTRPPRISAVELARA

-28 EIIESPLEPLL
+28 EIIEAPLAPLL

-60 ANGLVTPEQV
+60 ANGLVDPEEV

-83 AERVARRLATL
+83 AERVSRRLARL
-94 EQTGV
+94 EEAGV
-99 WTPPEGDAD
+99 WSPPQEAESD
-108 GLGGTPTISTY
+108 GLGGAPTISTY
-119 HSYAGRL
+119 HAYAGRL

-161 PMEDIDKVES
+161 PMEDIDKAES
-171 TVTNAIVS
+171 TVTNAVVS

-190 PQDIEAFSRRT
+190 PGDVEDFTGRA
-201 LAHLEGVAASGKDF
+201 LAHLEQVAASGKDF
-215 TKDFRGKV
+215 TKDFRSKV
-223 ITPMAQQRLI
+223 ITPMAEQRLI

-248 VMDFADQMALA
+248 VMDFSDQMALA
-259 AALATRFP
+259 AALASRFP
-267 DLGQA
+267 DLGRD

-293 VLMRELFA
+293 VLMRHLFA
-301 PEGQPPA
+301 PEGEVPA

-334 PKHFATAGRPAPV
+334 PRSFVTKGEPAPV
-347 KHLSTSWRN
+347 RHLSTSWRN
-356 DETILEVANA
+356 DEAILEVANV

-372 AVSGV
+372 PGSGV
-377 PVTSLRARPGAQRGQ
+377 PVTSLRPRPGATRGQ
-392 VQALRTETAHD
+392 VQALRATTARE
-403 EAARVA
+403 EAERVA
-409 EWIETRRGTG
+409 EWIETRRS
-419 DGGSARR
+419 GGRR
-426 SAAVLCRKRSQFTLV
+426 TAAVLCRKRSQFAAV
-441 AEALAARNIPHEVVG
+441 VDALALRGVPYEVVG
-456 LGGLLLTPEVADVIS
+456 LGGLLLTAEVADVIS

-477 DPMRGDR
+477 DPARGDR

-500 LDGLGAWA
+500 LDGLGEWA
-508 RHLGREARAEVAAQ
+508 RHLGRQARAEV
-522 IAAET
+522 
-527 GEESAAGGPASG
+527 GDGGPPPG
-539 PDDVVTIID
+539 PDDAVTIVD

-556 GWRGESGQAI
+556 GWVGDGGQSI
-566 SDAALTRLRHIAG
+566 SEVALARLHRLAG

-584 RRGAGMSLPDLVGE
+584 RRQAGVPLPDLVGE

-614 WSPGAARAHLD
+614 WTPAAARAHLD

-647 DWIEAAV
+647 DWVEAAV
-654 QQERGLEA
+654 EQERGLEA
-662 PVVEPTKDAVQI
+662 PVVEPTKEAVQV

-693 SEGVFPAHASRSSF
+693 SEGVFPAHNSRTSF
-707 TDEGGWTLGQV
+707 KEGEWVGGAV
-718 NESGWISGLDGVPFP
+718 NESGWISGLDGVPYP

-748 AETKALQD
+748 GETKALQD
-756 ELKRYRAAN
+756 ELKRYRAA
-765 GDHGLLEERRLAYV
+765 GGEHGLLEERRLAYV
-779 AFTRAR
+779 ACTRAR

-793 VWGATGQQPRQPSRF
+793 VWGPTGQTPRLQSRF
-808 LDEACMTGVVEQLDQ
+808 LDEALTAGPVEVLEWAD
-823 AEMPESKEV
+823 MPETKDAT
-832 RNPSLEVSRQVM
+832 NPSLEVATRVL
-844 WPGGDPAPERA
+844 WPGGDPAPERP
-855 GLATAATQMAGLDA
+855 GLEEAARRLD
-869 GDVADELGADPLDDQ
+869 GTGGADPSEGAAALTEDDWGTDPLDDQ
-884 LRLLLE
+884 LRILLE
-890 EREQRRRSR
+890 EREARRRSR
-899 GQDLSVELPAHLST
+899 GEGAAVELPAHLST

-922 ASAFALDLRRPM
+922 RQAFALDLRRPM

-951 VEEHYADAGLVDVF
+951 VEEHYARAGLVDVLE
-965 DLPGSAD
+965 LPGSAD
-972 ESLGDED
+972 DDLGDAD
-979 LTVMQEHFLA
+979 LAEMQAQFLA
-989 SEWADRVPLEVEL
+989 SEWADRVPIDVEL
-1002 SLEIVLGGHAVRGRV
+1002 SLETLVGGHAIRGRV
-1017 DAVFADDDGGV
+1017 DAVFADEDGGV
-1028 SVVDWKTG
+1028 TVVDWKTG
-1036 RPPRGAEARVRAVQ
+1036 RPPKGGEAQVRAVQ

-1072 FFHAATGETLRP
+1072 FFHAATGETVRP
-1084 ELLSEDEIVAL
+1084 EMLTEEAMVELIGGAVEDEAAD
-1095 LGDVVRDEAGSLA
+1095 G

>member
-1 MTWPPTIGAVDLARA
+1 MTRPPKISAVDLARA
-16 LGQEHPPTEEQR
+16 LEQEHPPTPEQR
-28 EIIESPLEPLL
+28 AIIEAPLEPLL

-60 ANGLVTPEQV
+60 ANDLVTPEQV

-83 AERVARRLATL
+83 AERVGRRLVSL
-94 EQTGV
+94 ERAGIWQ
-99 WTPPEGDAD
+99 PPRDVDAD
-108 GLGGTPTISTY
+108 GLGGAPTISTY

-179 LAGELAEHLCT
+179 LAGELAEHLRT
-190 PQDIEAFSRRT
+190 PADVAQFST
-201 LAHLEGVAASGKDF
+201 HVLAHLAQVEAGDKPF
-215 TKDFRGKV
+215 TKDFRSKV
-223 ITPMAQQRLI
+223 ITPMLEQGLI

-248 VMDFADQMALA
+248 VMDFSDQMALA

-267 DLGQA
+267 DLGHS
-272 ERDRFRVVML
+272 ERERFRVVML

-293 VLMRELFA
+293 VLMRQLFA
-301 PEGQPPA
+301 PEGQAPA

-334 PKHFATAGRPAPV
+334 PRSFATDGVDAPV
-347 KHLSTSWRN
+347 QHLSTSWRN
-356 DETILEVANA
+356 DQTILEVANA
-366 VAGPLG
+366 IAGPL
-372 AVSGV
+372 ADRSGV
-377 PVTSLRARPGAQRGQ
+377 PVSSLRPRPGAHRGQ
-392 VQALRTETAHD
+392 VQALRATTAAE
-403 EAARVA
+403 EADQIA
-409 EWIETRRGTG
+409 EWIGTRRG
-419 DGGSARR
+419 DDRR
-426 SAAVLCRKRSQFTLV
+426 SAAVLCRKRSQFGAV
-441 AEALAARNIPHEVVG
+441 VDALAAHGIPYEVVG
-456 LGGLLLTPEVADVIS
+456 LGGLLLTAEVADVIS

-477 DPMRGDR
+477 DPARGDR
-484 LMRLLTGPPG
+484 LMRLLSGPPG

-500 LDGLGAWA
+500 LDGFGAWA
-508 RHLGREARAEVAAQ
+508 RHLGRQ
-522 IAAET
+522 LAAE
-527 GEESAAGGPASG
+527 AADVGAPAG
-539 PDDVVTIID
+539 PDDSVTIVD

-556 GWRGESGQAI
+556 GWVGESGQSI
-566 SDAALTRLRHIAG
+566 SETGLQRLQHIAA

-584 RRGAGMSLPDLVGE
+584 RRSAGLPLPDLVGE

-607 EVLARPG
+607 EVLARPN

-625 AFADVAAQFASSAD
+625 AFADVAAQFASTAD

-654 QQERGLEA
+654 EQERGLEV
-662 PVVEPTKDAVQI
+662 PVVEPNKHAVQV

-693 SEGVFPAHASRSSF
+693 CEGVFPAHASRSSF
-707 TDEGGWTLGQV
+707 SDGTWSTGRV

-748 AETKALQD
+748 TGTKDLQE

-765 GDHGLLEERRLAYV
+765 GEHGLLEERRLAYV
-779 AFTRAR
+779 ACTRAR

-793 VWGATGQQPRQPSRF
+793 VWGATGQTPRLQSRF
-808 LDEACMTGVVEQLDQ
+808 LEEALAAGPVEVLRW
-823 AEMPESKEV
+823 AEMPESAQVTNPGLDEAKRVIWPSADEV
-832 RNPSLEVSRQVM
+832 
-844 WPGGDPAPERA
+844 PERPRLSRSA
-855 GLATAATQMAGLDA
+855 QEMADGPELD
-869 GDVADELGADPLDDQ
+869 LGADPLDEQ
-884 LRLLLE
+884 LAILLR
-890 EREQRRRSR
+890 EREQRRLSR
-899 GQDLSVELPAHLST
+899 GQDVTVELPAHLST

-922 ASAFALDLRRPM
+922 AGTFALDLRRPM
-934 PQPPQVAGR
+934 PQAPQIAGR
-943 RGTAFHAW
+943 RGTTFHAW
-951 VEEHYADAGLVDVF
+951 VEEHYSRAGLVDI
-965 DLPGSAD
+965 LEMPGSAD
-972 ESLGDED
+972 ESLADESIE
-979 LTVMQEHFLA
+979 VMQENFLS
-989 SEWADRVPLEVEL
+989 SEWAHRVPLEVEL

-1036 RPPRGAEARVRAVQ
+1036 RAPTGGESAVRAVQ

-1061 RGIDPDRVRGA
+1061 RGLDPDLVRGA
-1072 FFHAATGETLRP
+1072 FFYAANGETVRP
-1084 ELLSEDEIVAL
+1084 PLLAEHQLLELLE
-1095 LGDVVRDEAGSLA
+1095 GVVSSR